1 MSSFAKGFKRTL
13 MRNGSDVKI
22 SAEQMSMHL
31 GYWKDPCTRRNR
43 QSTGKQVE
51 EEQTY
56 VSYFVK
62 AVKYLYL
69 YLCKSKPKEKNI
81 IMKLLQLGRNPIAPI
96 D

>member
-1 MSSFAKGFKRTL
+1 MLTFLRDQIVFSPRLVVSSFAKGFKRTL
-13 MRNGSDVKI
+13 MGNGSHVKI

-56 VSYFVK
+56 ISYFVK
-62 AVKYLYL
+62 S
-69 YLCKSKPKEKNI
+69 SKI
-81 IMKLLQLGRNPIAPI
+81 SLPIPM
-96 D
+96 